1 MIIIIDVKEGI
12 DYKKFEKVVLIL
24 REGGFVVFLIEIV
37 YGFGVNVF
45 LKDVVDKIFW
55 VKGRF
60 QDNLLIVYVFLKD
73 MFEMCVE
80 IIDERVYMFIER
92 FWLGLFIIVL
102 FKKDVILENV
112 IVGFFIVGVRM
123 FVNKIVFEF
132 I

>member
-12 DYKKFEKVVLIL
+12 DYKKFEKAVLIL

-60 QDNLLIVYVFLKD
+60 
-73 MFEMCVE
+73 
-80 IIDERVYMFIER
+80 
-92 FWLGLFIIVL
+92 
-102 FKKDVILENV
+102 
-112 IVGFFIVGVRM
+112 
-123 FVNKIVFEF
+123 
-132 I
+132 